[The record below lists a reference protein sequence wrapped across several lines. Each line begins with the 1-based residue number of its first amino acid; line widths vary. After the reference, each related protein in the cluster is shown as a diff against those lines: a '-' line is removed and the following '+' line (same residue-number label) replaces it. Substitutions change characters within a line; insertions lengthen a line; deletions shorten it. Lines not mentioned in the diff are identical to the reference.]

1 MEVEVN
7 NEIELQFRKFIE
19 SGNEV
24 IGRPARVSGVLTLTY
39 GKGTGSKIIFG
50 DGCIINNLA
59 LNLEKGNA
67 LLNIGSGSY
76 IRGRYHIGNDS
87 SINIGDKTVM
97 NRHVTLIAMEKASI
111 SIGTS
116 CLFSNISMST
126 TDWHSIIDIESGER
140 INPARDI
147 KIEDSVWIGED
158 VIVQKGVVIGCGSVV
173 GAKAVV
179 TKSLPKNTL
188 SVGIPAK
195 VIKENIRWQR
205 ELNPMEPLPVR

>member
-1 MEVEVN
+1 
-7 NEIELQFRKFIE
+7 
-19 SGNEV
+19 
-24 IGRPARVSGVLTLTY
+24 
-39 GKGTGSKIIFG
+39 
-50 DGCIINNLA
+50 
-59 LNLEKGNA
+59 
-67 LLNIGSGSY
+67 
-76 IRGRYHIGNDS
+76 
-87 SINIGDKTVM
+87 
-97 NRHVTLIAMEKASI
+97 
-111 SIGTS
+111 
-116 CLFSNISMST
+116 MST

>member
-1 MEVEVN
+1 MN

-205 ELNPMEPLPVR
+205 ELIPMEPLPVR